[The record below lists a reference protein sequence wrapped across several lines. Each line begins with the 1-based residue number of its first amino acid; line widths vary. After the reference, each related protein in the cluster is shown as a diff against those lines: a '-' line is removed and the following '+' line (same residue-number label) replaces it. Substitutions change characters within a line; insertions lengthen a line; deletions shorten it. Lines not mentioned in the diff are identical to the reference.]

1 MTTHEFEIFVGDNRK
16 RLLSIARQYVV
27 SQDEAEDVVQ
37 DALLKLLTIRQRL
50 DTRDGAARLSTVVV
64 KRLSLNILR
73 SRGRHQIVSIDS
85 RQIIAEEATTK
96 EDMSE
101 LLSAIE
107 ALPSKQQMILRLKH
121 LEGMEVEDIA
131 STVQMSRDAIY
142 QNLSRARRAIL
153 ERFKTRD

>member
-50 DTRDGAARLSTVVV
+50 DTREGAARLSTVVV
-64 KRLSLNILR
+64 KRLALNLLR

>member
-1 MTTHEFEIFVGDNRK
+1 MTTREFEIFVGDNRK

-50 DTRDGAARLSTVVV
+50 DTREGAARLSTVVV
-64 KRLSLNILR
+64 KRLALNLLR

-96 EDMSE
+96 EDISE
-101 LLSAIE
+101 LLRVIE

>member
-1 MTTHEFEIFVGDNRK
+1 MTTREFEIFVGDNRK

-37 DALLKLLTIRQRL
+37 DALLKLLAIHQRL
-50 DTRDGAARLSTVVV
+50 DTREGAARLSTVVV
-64 KRLSLNILR
+64 KRLSLNLLR
-73 SRGRHQIVSIDS
+73 SRGRHKIESIDS
-85 RQIIAEEATTK
+85 RQIVAEEATAK

-101 LLSAIE
+101 LLRAIE
-107 ALPSKQQMILRLKH
+107 ALPSKQQTILRLKH

-131 STVQMSRDAIY
+131 SMVQMSRDAIY

-153 ERFKTRD
+153 ERFKTKD

>member
-107 ALPSKQQMILRLKH
+107 ALPSKQQLILRLKH